1 MLDNAQFFNIKGNR
15 NWKKF
20 AKGPSRIT
28 WHASWLGV
36 FYGLFESF
44 SQVRKLSTFVVSEAV
59 TGLGA
64 EGKAPIIHPP
74 LPPKSNCVLMH
85 ITGRLCFCRVR
96 SRSDERMELWYGVQ
110 TDKAT
115 CWLSREMKMETIAY
129 GNQFMCSES
138 CDRCVVPINKH
149 SSTHVHTRYKAHLVS
164 HPRALSPW
172 FPLKKWSL

>member
-1 MLDNAQFFNIKGNR
+1 MHNPSTLRETGTGRSLQRVRLASPDMLLGWEFFMVYLNPLVKWENSQPLSFLR
-15 NWKKF
+15 LWQDWEQR
-20 AKGPSRIT
+20 AKPQSSIL
-28 WHASWLGV
+28 HS
-36 FYGLFESF
+36 
-44 SQVRKLSTFVVSEAV
+44 
-59 TGLGA
+59 
-64 EGKAPIIHPP
+64 
-74 LPPKSNCVLMH
+74 PPKSSCVLMH

-138 CDRCVVPINKH
+138 GDCCVVPINKH

-164 HPRALSPW
+164 HPRALSPC